1 MSKPLDAIA
10 GLFKAAAMHWV
21 KDHAQ
26 SMGAALAF
34 YTIFSIA
41 PLLVIVIAIAGSI
54 FGEEAARGEIYSQ
67 LQGMLGSHGAAA
79 VQGLLESVGRRSD
92 SAPAAALG
100 AVVLF
105 VGATSVFA
113 ELQDALDRIWRAPQ
127 RARRAGLWSLVR
139 ARLLSFG
146 MVLGIT
152 FLLIVSLAF
161 SAAMRALSRWW
172 DPGSTSWITF
182 SGLTELS
189 LNVVLLT
196 AVFAMIYKTMPRAS
210 IAWRDVWVGAAV
222 TSVLF
227 IAGKALIGLYIG
239 RSGITTLFGA
249 AASLI
254 VVLLWVYYSAQI
266 FLFGAEFTWVYSHRY
281 GSRRLQALLDVDV
294 PRVQRVGLDEL
305 PPRLHFVAHQRR
317 EDLVGADRV
326 LDLHAQHAAHGRIH
340 RRFPQLAGIHLAEP
354 LVALAADRALG
365 LLHQPVHRLGKARDR
380 RLLLL
385 VAAAADDP
393 GAGAD
398 QALERARRGVERGV
412 VGAVHEVGVDHADL
426 HVAVV
431 AALDP
436 QPTLVASPRRAVR
449 GRATVE
455 LPSASARRCAE
466 ASALAASSRFIST
479 PASTASSAWRPSCAP
494 GGR

>member
-1 MSKPLDAIA
+1 MSKPLEAIA
-10 GLFKAAAMHWV
+10 GLFKAAAMNWV

-54 FGEEAARGEIYSQ
+54 FGEEAARGEIYGQ

-92 SAPAAALG
+92 SVPAAALG
-100 AVVLF
+100 AAVLF

-127 RARRAGLWSLVR
+127 RTRRAGPWSLVR

-146 MVLGIT
+146 MILGIT

-161 SAAMRALSRWW
+161 SAALRALSRWW

-182 SGLTELS
+182 TGLTELS
-189 LNVVLLT
+189 LNVALLT

-281 GSRRLQALLDVDV
+281 GSRRPQALLDVDV
-294 PRVQRVGLDEL
+294 PRV
-305 PPRLHFVAHQRR
+305 
-317 EDLVGADRV
+317 
-326 LDLHAQHAAHGRIH
+326 
-340 RRFPQLAGIHLAEP
+340 
-354 LVALAADRALG
+354 
-365 LLHQPVHRLGKARDR
+365 
-380 RLLLL
+380 
-385 VAAAADDP
+385 
-393 GAGAD
+393 
-398 QALERARRGVERGV
+398 
-412 VGAVHEVGVDHADL
+412 
-426 HVAVV
+426 
-431 AALDP
+431 
-436 QPTLVASPRRAVR
+436 
-449 GRATVE
+449 
-455 LPSASARRCAE
+455 
-466 ASALAASSRFIST
+466 
-479 PASTASSAWRPSCAP
+479 
-494 GGR
+494 